1 MRKNKTI
8 LESSVPGLSRRQF
21 LQLAQQLAIG
31 ASAYSICPLALRAD
45 DLEAL
50 KLTYIDASEGLM
62 LAQLSRFLFPHD
74 DLSDS
79 VYLNVVRDIG
89 VDIESNDET
98 RILITDAA
106 ALLKHKAGGDWLKT
120 KEQEKFRIFESLE
133 NTPFF
138 RYLHWR
144 TIESLYRS
152 PKVWKLLGYQGSSLE
167 YGGYLHRGFDDIDWL
182 PE

>member
-8 LESSVPGLSRRQF
+8 PELSRPRLSRREF
-21 LQLAQQLAIG
+21 LQLAQQFTFG
-31 ASAYSICPLALRAD
+31 ASAIAIYPLALGAE
-45 DLEAL
+45 DLSDL
-50 KLTYIDASEGLM
+50 NLTHIDASEGLM

-74 DLSDS
+74 DLADS
-79 VYLNVVRDIG
+79 VYLDVVRDIG
-89 VDIESNDET
+89 FDIEANDET
-98 RILITDAA
+98 RILITDAT
-106 ALLKHKAGGDWLKT
+106 ALMKREAGGDWLKT
-120 KEQEKFRIFESLE
+120 QEQEKFKILESLQ

-144 TIESLYRS
+144 TIESLYRN
-152 PKVWKLLGYQGSSLE
+152 PEVWKLMGYQGSSLE